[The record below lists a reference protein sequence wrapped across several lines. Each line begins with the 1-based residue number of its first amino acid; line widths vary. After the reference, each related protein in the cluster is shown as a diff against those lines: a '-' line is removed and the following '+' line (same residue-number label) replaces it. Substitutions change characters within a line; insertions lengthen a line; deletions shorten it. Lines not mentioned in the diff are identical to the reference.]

1 MLRDCNLLDYLTLIL
16 HLPFKNQNLKMGDF
30 QNANVE
36 LLKILQLCYKVIK
49 ATIKEYRP
57 NEIYMS

>member
-1 MLRDCNLLDYLTLIL
+1 MGE
-16 HLPFKNQNLKMGDF
+16 FKN
-30 QNANVE
+30 ANFE

-49 ATIKEYRP
+49 VTIKEYRP